1 MPDDGLV
8 RSVKR
13 FDGKN
18 YQSWKFQITTVLT
31 ASEIFDVVDGTR
43 TKPPDAEEVNAGRMK
58 TWIKDN
64 AKATA
69 IIASAMEDEQ
79 VMSVLVCGTAKEMWD
94 KLATMHEQKSAANIG
109 ALT

>member
-18 YQSWKFQITTVLT
+18 YQSWKFQITAVLM
-31 ASEIFDVVDGTR
+31 ANEIFDVVDGTR
-43 TKPPDAEEVNAGRMK
+43 QRPPNVEGPNAGLMK
-58 TWIKDN
+58 SWVKDN

-69 IIASAMEDEQ
+69 IISSAMEDDQ
-79 VMSVLVCGTAKEMWD
+79 VMSVLVCRSAKEMWD
-94 KLATMHEQKSAANIG
+94 KLVTYMNKNLRRTSVR
-109 ALT
+109 